1 MSLLKFSS
9 VSYMKTRWELEIFL
23 KIQYHRPPSYSLSA
37 NLILLVRVI
46 FWETKKTI
54 GYLTFW
60 HEVKN
65 LYLII
70 VKMLLL
76 RMCLLFPWTNICW
89 INQFFFFHSKIFLQ
103 CCIPHY
109 ISGVLVASIVGC
121 LGNNVHMKPW
131 RLFLSIYYIS
141 NLWEIPVYFIWHI
154 TLQFQPANTVIKSS
168 VTLDIW
174 YLSHQNQLIFLNT
187 CEK

>member
-9 VSYMKTRWELEIFL
+9 VSYMKTWWELEIFL

-65 LYLII
+65 LYLIV

-89 INQFFFFHSKIFLQ
+89 INQFFFFTAKYFCSAAFHIISAECLWHPSWDAWVITYTWSHDGYSSPSITYQIFEKSL
-103 CCIPHY
+103 CI
-109 ISGVLVASIVGC
+109 
-121 LGNNVHMKPW
+121 
-131 RLFLSIYYIS
+131 LFGILHCNFS
-141 NLWEIPVYFIWHI
+141 
-154 TLQFQPANTVIKSS
+154 
-168 VTLDIW
+168 
-174 YLSHQNQLIFLNT
+174 QLIRSLNPPSPWT
-187 CEK
+187 SDI